1 MQNGL
6 LNSEIENLNNF
17 LFKVAKDS
25 DFSKIVLLTSGG
37 TSIKLEKNTVRS
49 IENFST
55 GKRGSLCCEE
65 FLKKGYNVI
74 FLYRKNSLLPF
85 LHDFNVKDFFEQS
98 EMIDGNI
105 VYSKEFYD
113 SFIKQKSFYDTYK
126 EKFYL
131 ISFNDV
137 EDYARKYQ

>member
-1 MQNGL
+1 MQNDL

-17 LFKVAKDS
+17 LLKVEKDS
-25 DFSKIVLLTSGG
+25 DISKIVLLTSGG

-55 GKRGSLCCEE
+55 GKRGALCCEE

-85 LHDFNVKDFFEQS
+85 LHNFNVKDFFEQS
-98 EMIDGNI
+98 EKIDENI
-105 VYSKEFYD
+105 FYFKEFYD
-113 SFIKQKSFYDTYK
+113 IYKKHKSLYDNYK
-126 EKFYL
+126 EKFLL
-131 ISFNDV
+131 ISFYDV
-137 EDYARKYQ
+137 EDYIKNYQ